1 MKILQVT
8 TFFHP
13 VTGGVESHV
22 LNLSRELEKNGHEV
36 EVLCSDS
43 TKLGKRVTQ
52 SDTDYFGI
60 KIHRFRSLLSLSY
73 YHKFFPGIL
82 KFLLREEY
90 DLVHIHGLRKIES
103 YFALFAGKLR
113 KKPVILTTHNPFP
126 TTTRGALTQKLLNLH
141 DFTVGKLFVK
151 RFDKIITIVPSEKDK
166 LQEIF
171 KVPAEKIV
179 EIPNGVED
187 GFFTKGD
194 ENSFYKEWEINPER
208 WEGIVVAVGRVSYA
222 KGIQNLKL
230 AIKKLKN
237 VLFFIAG
244 GDDGYLS
251 TLKTMFQENDNVIF
265 SERFISPEK
274 QTDMYAAA
282 DVMLLPSLHE
292 AFGIVILEALAQ
304 GVPVISTNKGGPAEI
319 FKTEAVKL
327 IDPADQE
334 QWKLSIEALVTNKA
348 RREELA
354 QLGQKL
360 AVNYTWEKITN
371 KIIKVYETN
380 SLSSEEKSNKI

>member
-43 TKLGKRVTQ
+43 TKLGKRVTKT
-52 SDTDYFGI
+52 DTDYFGI
-60 KIHRFRSLLSLSY
+60 KIHRFRSSLSLSY
-73 YHKFFPGIL
+73 YHKFFPGVL

-90 DLVHIHGLRKIES
+90 DLIHVHGLRKTES
-103 YFALFAGKLR
+103 YFALIAGKIR

-126 TTTRGALTQKLLNLH
+126 TTTRSAITQKLLNIH
-141 DFTVGKLFVK
+141 DFTVGKLFIK
-151 RFDKIITIVPSEKDK
+151 RFNKIITIVPSEKEK
-166 LQEIF
+166 LQNLF

-187 GFFTKGD
+187 VFFTKGD
-194 ENSFYKEWEINPER
+194 ENAFYKEWEINPDK
-208 WEGIVVAVGRVSYA
+208 WEGIAVAVGRVSYA
-222 KGIQNLKL
+222 KGIQNLKQ

-244 GDDGYLS
+244 GDDGYLA
-251 TLKTMFQENDNVIF
+251 TLKTMFQESDNVIF

-274 QTDMYAAA
+274 QVDMYAAA

-304 GVPVISTNKGGPAEI
+304 GVPVIATNKGGPAEI

-327 IDPADQE
+327 VDPSDQE
-334 QWKLSIEALVTNKA
+334 QWKLSVEALITNKA
-348 RREELA
+348 RRDELA
-354 QLGQKL
+354 QLGHKL
-360 AVNYTWEKITN
+360 AINYTWEKIT
-371 KIIKVYETN
+371 KRVLKVYETN
-380 SLSSEEKSNKI
+380 TLSSEKKSNTM